1 MEAPGC
7 QGREGL
13 CALTSFPSALSSPG
27 KGLLVLQGPK
37 WYQHRKLLTPGFH
50 YDVLKPYVAVFADST
65 HTMLVSSQGQVPG
78 SCSCGLNDVISSSSL
93 RGCQRLWVRFC
104 VSGLY
109 NPQKLPRLV
118 FPLQKISPQSH
129 YRPDHAQAV
138 LGRFSTPQPSSS
150 LG

>member
-7 QGREGL
+7 QGRAGL

-65 HTMLVSSQGQVPG
+65 QTMLVSSQGQVPG
-78 SCSCGLNDVISSSSL
+78 SCSCSLNDVISIIFDGDAKG
-93 RGCQRLWVRFC
+93 RGLDFESQGCII
-104 VSGLY
+104 
-109 NPQKLPRLV
+109 PR
-118 FPLQKISPQSH
+118 S
-129 YRPDHAQAV
+129 YPD
-138 LGRFSTPQPSSS
+138 
-150 LG
+150 